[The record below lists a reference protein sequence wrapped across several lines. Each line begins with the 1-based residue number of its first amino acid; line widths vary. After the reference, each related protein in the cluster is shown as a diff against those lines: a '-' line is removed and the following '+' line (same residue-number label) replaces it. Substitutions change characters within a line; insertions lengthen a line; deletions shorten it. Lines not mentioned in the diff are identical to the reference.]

1 MPNNNILT
9 NQPCRII
16 LFIDTNDNGDNSLY
30 ASFLP
35 VLINQDEYFEMFNVE
50 KYLISKAVQGLEIKF
65 WDEENE
71 NWEEDWEEENNI
83 PKKIFLELYI
93 KIDKSE
99 DHQIYSRI
107 IEIPVSE
114 GKNNPLLSPT
124 VNPLNLNN
132 E

>member
-83 PKKIFLELYI
+83 PKKF
-93 KIDKSE
+93 S
-99 DHQIYSRI
+99 
-107 IEIPVSE
+107 
-114 GKNNPLLSPT
+114 
-124 VNPLNLNN
+124 
-132 E
+132 